1 MRAGFPMKACL
12 LNRAEYKSWLTA
24 NLITDSTFNPYV
36 FSERVPDNKIWILL
50 ALSAFMQSSAS
61 SQSLGAFAVP
71 PPISDQALNPQMPAI
86 ETDFSTQSGAR
97 NCAPIVRGGVQ
108 LSKGWN
114 KLTTLEEFI
123 STGEHNSVN
132 LLAPPFVLQTTWAL
146 VVLQNPNG
154 GGGSGF
160 SITFS
165 AMLIALD
172 VCESDAELPPD
183 ASPAPRRFRQIYGT
197 AG

>member
-50 ALSAFMQSSAS
+50 ALSAFVQSSAG

-86 ETDFSTQSGAR
+86 ETDFSTQTATR
-97 NCAPIVRGGVQ
+97 NCAPILRGGVQ

-114 KLTTLEEFI
+114 KVTTLEKFI
-123 STGEHNSVN
+123 TAAEHNSVN
-132 LLAPPFVLQTTWAL
+132 LLARPFVLPPKWAL

-154 GGGSGF
+154 GGGRGF
-160 SITFS
+160 SFTLAAVVVPS
-165 AMLIALD
+165 VL
-172 VCESDAELPPD
+172 CED
-183 ASPAPRRFRQIYGT
+183 
-197 AG
+197 